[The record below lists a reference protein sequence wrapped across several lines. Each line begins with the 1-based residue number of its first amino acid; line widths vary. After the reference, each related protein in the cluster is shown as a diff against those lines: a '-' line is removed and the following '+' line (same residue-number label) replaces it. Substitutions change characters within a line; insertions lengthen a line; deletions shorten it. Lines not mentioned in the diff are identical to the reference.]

1 MKVSHRRKE
10 REIHLIPDLFA
21 VAGTVPILN
30 GNASGSTPY
39 EQYKGGAGLTGVMNA
54 LEANATSGAQLKK
67 AGILEVIAWA
77 SKVIGKKLGLNRV
90 GIKGV
95 RLF

>member
-10 REIHLIPDLFA
+10 RELHLIPDLFA
-21 VAGTVPILN
+21 VAGTLPILN
-30 GNASGSTPY
+30 GNASGSTPW

-54 LEANATSGAQLKK
+54 LEANATSGTQLKE
-67 AGILEVIAWA
+67 AAILEVIAWA
-77 SKVIGKKLGLNRV
+77 SKVIGKKLGLNKV
-90 GIKGV
+90 GTKGV